1 MTMTIMQFTDIN
13 ESTGDPIYPAQV
25 RAVGQALTNTYYPLS
40 TTLPIRA
47 VLIYNDSNTTGIH
60 VRVATAA
67 SGQDAAQGDPYVGPD
82 ESAYFLIHRKQRA
95 GSTDGIWITALADT

>member
-1 MTMTIMQFTDIN
+1 M
-13 ESTGDPIYPAQV
+13 
-25 RAVGQALTNTYYPLS
+25 GQALTNTYYKLS

-47 VLIYNDSNTTGIH
+47 VLVYNEDGTTGIH

-67 SGQDAAQGDPYVGPD
+67 SGQDAAQGDPYIGPN

-95 GSTDGIWITALADT
+95 GSTDGIWVTALADT